1 MPDYMHMMNVIQREV
16 LVIRERHALERQTKA
31 LDELTDFLVNQINE
45 IDEAKQAVRQA
56 LRDALAY
63 AEEESRSDV
72 NPDSEP

>member
-16 LVIRERHALERQTKA
+16 LVIREKHALQHQTKA
-31 LDELTDFLVNQINE
+31 LDELTDFLVSQINE
-45 IDEAKQAVRQA
+45 IDKAKDAVREA
-56 LRDALAY
+56 LREALAY